1 MSNEPYSVCRFCKLT
16 IFQQVV
22 FYWYW
27 ANCGVCL
34 WGNRNGY
41 HNVVSDQ
48 NQTQRSAIRVFI
60 SIHVYLLK
68 GVYVKGIWHTK
79 RNYVWVQINV
89 MIVHVIMLISV
100 RFISFPTYCTKTVW
114 LNAVKSWKPGSGKYI
129 TTKGCYLCIWSCRTV
144 LWMALMVLRKR
155 STDMEHQI
163 INASAVSFRFTLT
176 HCLVDGVDLM
186 TSI

>member
-22 FYWYW
+22 LYWYW

-41 HNVVSDQ
+41 HNAVSDQ

-68 GVYVKGIWHTK
+68 GVYVKGI
-79 RNYVWVQINV
+79 
-89 MIVHVIMLISV
+89 
-100 RFISFPTYCTKTVW
+100 
-114 LNAVKSWKPGSGKYI
+114 
-129 TTKGCYLCIWSCRTV
+129 
-144 LWMALMVLRKR
+144 
-155 STDMEHQI
+155 
-163 INASAVSFRFTLT
+163 
-176 HCLVDGVDLM
+176 
-186 TSI
+186 